1 MDEFTNEEKH
11 RIDVIYGEDFKE
23 LTADDVKLIQ
33 KWEAYKAQQ
42 DAIVQAQKDAIEKEM
57 KTRITECKKTEKLAR
72 DILNEQ
78 ATAAFGRLERVLN
91 G

>member
-33 KWEAYKAQQ
+33 RWEAYKAQEN
-42 DAIVQAQKDAIEKEM
+42 AVVQAQKDAIEKEV
-57 KTRITECKKTEKLAR
+57 KARIAECKKTEKLAR
-72 DILNEQ
+72 ENLENQ
-78 ATAAFGRLERVLN
+78 TAAAFDRLERVLN